1 MKDDF
6 LIIDGSFGKWIDYEN
21 NRYKLAENICFR
33 DPGEDSVPVEPFA
46 QIYWETPGE
55 YAKVSWWLP
64 DQAALNA
71 WIQEADFSKNIQGI
85 LITYD
90 D

>member
-6 LIIDGSFGKWIDYEN
+6 LIIDGSFGTWIDYEN

-46 QIYWETPGE
+46 QIYWETPG
-55 YAKVSWWLP
+55 
-64 DQAALNA
+64 
-71 WIQEADFSKNIQGI
+71 
-85 LITYD
+85 
-90 D
+90 

>member
-33 DPGEDSVPVEPFA
+33 DPGEDSVPVDRGICRGSVVAPRSSGTKCLDSRSRLLKK
-46 QIYWETPGE
+46 YPGH
-55 YAKVSWWLP
+55 L
-64 DQAALNA
+64 DNLR
-71 WIQEADFSKNIQGI
+71 
-85 LITYD
+85 
-90 D
+90 